1 MRGEKFGA
9 MTVVGVS
16 ERRCVVRGAVAVG
29 AEVCCVAGACSTVG
43 SGEYVGSGV

>member
-9 MTVVGVS
+9 ITVVGVS
-16 ERRCVVRGAVAVG
+16 ERRCVVGGAITVG
-29 AEVCCVAGACSTVG
+29 AGVCCVAGACSTVG

>member
-1 MRGEKFGA
+1 MWGEKFGA

-29 AEVCCVAGACSTVG
+29 ADVCCVAGACSIVG
-43 SGEYVGSGV
+43 WDEYVGSGV